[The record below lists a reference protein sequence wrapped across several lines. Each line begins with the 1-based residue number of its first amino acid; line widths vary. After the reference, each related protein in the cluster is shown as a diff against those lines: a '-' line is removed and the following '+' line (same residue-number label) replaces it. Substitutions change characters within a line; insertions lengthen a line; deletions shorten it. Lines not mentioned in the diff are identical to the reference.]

1 MDDTQTAQLAEIASL
16 LAERR
21 KIEQWITTLESRRDA
36 TPAHV
41 YARVHADY
49 SAKYDASQL
58 ALQDKMDAVRAVAHS
73 LEQAIEEQD
82 AMISQRRDVRAEAEL
97 RALVGEYTQ
106 DEWDHRRSLLDNE
119 LSALLDTRAG
129 VEREL
134 EVMRGLLSEAQPGFI
149 PATLPVVAAPHDT
162 APAPL
167 QAEQDSRPVAPVAP
181 VALEAPEALDQHT
194 GWFAPV
200 PAAAPDVVAVPVETA
215 PAGQRDEITF
225 LRSVLARSTPAVP
238 IVAPAHVEPA
248 GTADRIPEP
257 NQRPVSAPALN
268 TVQAVR
274 TLVCQECKAMN
285 FPTEWYCEKC
295 GGELAAY

>member
-1 MDDTQTAQLAEIASL
+1 MDATQTAQLAEIASL

-73 LEQAIEEQD
+73 LEQALEEQD
-82 AMISQRRDVRAEAEL
+82 ATIGQRRDVRAEAEL

-106 DEWDHRRSLLDNE
+106 DEWDRRRSLLDDE

-134 EVMRGLLSEAQPGFI
+134 EVMRELLSEAQPGFI

-181 VALEAPEALDQHT
+181 VALAELDLHT

-200 PAAAPDVVAVPVETA
+200 AASVPVETA

-238 IVAPAHVEPA
+238 IVAPAPVEHSA
-248 GTADRIPEP
+248 SIADRIPEP
-257 NQRPVSAPALN
+257 NQRPLSAPAPN

>member
-1 MDDTQTAQLAEIASL
+1 MDATQTAQLAEIASL

-73 LEQAIEEQD
+73 LEQALEEQD
-82 AMISQRRDVRAEAEL
+82 ATIGQRRDVRAEAEL

-106 DEWDHRRSLLDNE
+106 DEWDRRRSLLDDE

-134 EVMRGLLSEAQPGFI
+134 EVMRELLSEAQPGFI

-181 VALEAPEALDQHT
+181 AELDLHT

-200 PAAAPDVVAVPVETA
+200 AASVPVETA

-225 LRSVLARSTPAVP
+225 LRSVLVRSTPAVP
-238 IVAPAHVEPA
+238 IVAPAPVEPSA
-248 GTADRIPEP
+248 SSADRIADRIPEP
-257 NQRPVSAPALN
+257 NQRPLSAPTPN